1 MTRGLGRGARSV
13 AHSFGLEASPSLR
26 EGDLAAHELGALRD
40 VTCPESDALELSPR
54 SANVAAMRTVVL
66 EIAGAKYRLTT
77 DADEGHLRRLA
88 EKVNDRI
95 EALGTK
101 AVRTGTPAQL
111 LAVVALGLV
120 EELEETQER
129 HAGLKARAAEVVADA
144 VARIDGRLAA
154 LARLDEA

>member
-1 MTRGLGRGARSV
+1 MI
-13 AHSFGLEASPSLR
+13 
-26 EGDLAAHELGALRD
+26 
-40 VTCPESDALELSPR
+40 DALELVPR
-54 SANVAAMRTVVL
+54 SATVAPMRNVVL

-77 DADEGHLRRLA
+77 DADEAHLKRLA
-88 EKVNDRI
+88 AKVNERI

-111 LAVVALGLV
+111 LAVVALGLI

>member
-1 MTRGLGRGARSV
+1 MWGI
-13 AHSFGLEASPSLR
+13 
-26 EGDLAAHELGALRD
+26 
-40 VTCPESDALELSPR
+40 DALEVSPR